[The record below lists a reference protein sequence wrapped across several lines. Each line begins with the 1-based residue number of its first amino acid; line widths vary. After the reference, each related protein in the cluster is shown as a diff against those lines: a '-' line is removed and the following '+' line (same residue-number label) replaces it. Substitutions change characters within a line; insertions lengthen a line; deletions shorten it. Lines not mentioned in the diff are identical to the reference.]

1 MRSVTTPEST
11 TPQPRTPLR
20 PAAPF
25 ISLVVPVYNEQEAIP
40 IFFEAVEKALAGLR
54 YEVLFVND
62 GSTDATFSLIMQ
74 YADNDP
80 RLRLVN
86 LARNFGKEAAL
97 TAGISAAAGDV
108 VIPLDVDLQDPPEL
122 IPLFL
127 TSWQAG
133 YDVVYGVRTARTSDT
148 PLKRLTA
155 GWFYRIFNRFSRVK
169 LPENAGDFRLL
180 DRRVV
185 SALLQLP
192 ERNRFMKGLFAWV
205 GFQSIGIPYERP
217 ARAAGTTTWNYW
229 KLWNFALDGLFA
241 FSTLPLRI
249 WSYIGVCIAF
259 VSFFYAAFIIGRVL
273 LLGRDVPG
281 YASLLTL
288 GLFIG
293 GIQLISTGIIGEYIG
308 RMFEE
313 VKGRPVFIV
322 EGIYHN
328 GRRTE
333 PKTPV

>member
-1 MRSVTTPEST
+1 MISHSHLVVPPHRLPD
-11 TPQPRTPLR
+11 PL
-20 PAAPF
+20 
-25 ISLVVPVYNEQEAIP
+25 ISLVVPVYNEQETVP
-40 IFFEAVEKALAGLR
+40 LFLETVKGDLVNNK
-54 YEVLFVND
+54 YEIVFIND
-62 GSTDATFSLIMQ
+62 GSTDSTLPLLLQLA
-74 YADNDP
+74 ADDAA
-80 RLRLVN
+80 LKLVN

-97 TAGISAAAGDV
+97 TAGITAAAGDV

-122 IPLFL
+122 IPVFL
-127 TSWQAG
+127 EKWKEG
-133 YDVVYGVRTARTSDT
+133 YDVVYGVRSARTSDT
-148 PLKRLTA
+148 ALKRLTA
-155 GWFYRIFNRFSRVK
+155 GGFYRVFNRFSRVK

-185 SALLQLP
+185 TTLLQLP

-205 GFQSIGIPYERP
+205 GFPSIGIPYERP

-249 WSYIGVCIAF
+249 WSYVGVCIAF
-259 VSFFYAAFIIGRVL
+259 FAFLYASFIVGRVL

-313 VKGRPVFIV
+313 VKGRPVFVV

-328 GRRTE
+328 GRRCE
-333 PKTPV
+333 TPSPEA

>member
-1 MRSVTTPEST
+1 MISHSHLAVP
-11 TPQPRTPLR
+11 PPRLPDPL
-20 PAAPF
+20 
-25 ISLVVPVYNEQEAIP
+25 ISLVVPVYNEQETIP
-40 IFFEAVEKALAGLR
+40 LFIETVKSVLLNNK
-54 YEVLFVND
+54 YEIVFIND
-62 GSTDATFSLIMQ
+62 GSTDSTLPLLLQLTADDATLK
-74 YADNDP
+74 
-80 RLRLVN
+80 LVN

-97 TAGISAAAGDV
+97 TAGITAATGDV

-122 IPLFL
+122 IPVFL
-127 TSWQAG
+127 EKWKEG
-133 YDVVYGVRTARTSDT
+133 YDVVYGVRSARTSDT
-148 PLKRLTA
+148 VLKRLTA
-155 GWFYRIFNRFSRVK
+155 GGFYRVFNRFSRVK

-185 SALLQLP
+185 NTLLQLP

-205 GFQSIGIPYERP
+205 GFPSIGIPYERT

-249 WSYIGVCIAF
+249 WSYVGVCIAF
-259 VSFFYAAFIIGRVL
+259 FAFLYASFIVGRVL

-313 VKGRPVFIV
+313 VKGRPVFVV

-328 GRRTE
+328 GRRCE
-333 PKTPV
+333 TPSPEA

>member
-1 MRSVTTPEST
+1 MNPAHPIHNVP
-11 TPQPRTPLR
+11 PRPSDPLL
-20 PAAPF
+20 
-25 ISLVVPVYNEQEAIP
+25 SLVVPVYNEQEAIP
-40 IFFEAVEKALAGLR
+40 LFLEAVAKALTGIR
-54 YEVLFVND
+54 YEVIFVND
-62 GSTDATFSLIMQ
+62 GSQDGTFHLILQ
-74 YADNDP
+74 HAAAD
-80 RLRLVN
+80 LRLHLIN

-97 TAGISAAAGDV
+97 TAGIAEAGGDV
-108 VIPLDVDLQDPPEL
+108 IIPLDVDLQDPPEL

-127 TSWQAG
+127 EKWRKG
-133 YDVVYGVRTARTSDT
+133 YDVVYGVRTSRDSDT

-155 GWFYRIFNRFSRVK
+155 GGFYRVFNQFSRVK

-185 SALLQLP
+185 DALLQLP

-205 GFQSIGIPYERP
+205 GFPSIGIPYERP

-249 WSYIGVCIAF
+249 WSYVGVCIAF
-259 VSFFYAAFIIGRVL
+259 FAFLYASFIVGRVL

-281 YASLLTL
+281 YASLITI

-293 GIQLISTGIIGEYIG
+293 GIQLISIGVIGEYIG

-322 EGIYHN
+322 EGLYHH
-328 GRRTE
+328 GRRREST
-333 PKTPV
+333 

>member
-1 MRSVTTPEST
+1 MISHSHLAVP
-11 TPQPRTPLR
+11 PLR
-20 PAAPF
+20 LPNPL
-25 ISLVVPVYNEQEAIP
+25 ISLVVPVYNEQETIP
-40 IFFEAVEKALAGLR
+40 LFIETVHKFLINHK
-54 YEVLFVND
+54 YEIVFIND
-62 GSTDATFSLIMQ
+62 GSTDTTFPLLLQ
-74 YADNDP
+74 LAANDSS
-80 RLRLVN
+80 LRLVN

-97 TAGISAAAGDV
+97 TAGITAAAGDV

-122 IPLFL
+122 IPVFL
-127 TSWQAG
+127 EKWKEG
-133 YDVVYGVRTARTSDT
+133 YNVVYGVRSARTSDT
-148 PLKRLTA
+148 VLKRLTA
-155 GWFYRIFNRFSRVK
+155 GGFYRVFNRFSRVK

-185 SALLQLP
+185 TTLLQLP

-205 GFQSIGIPYERP
+205 GFPSIGIPYERP

-249 WSYIGVCIAF
+249 WSYVGVCIAF
-259 VSFFYAAFIIGRVL
+259 FAFLYASFIVGRVL

-313 VKGRPVFIV
+313 VKGRPVFVV
-322 EGIYHN
+322 EGIYQN
-328 GRRTE
+328 GRRCE
-333 PKTPV
+333 TPSPEA